1 MRRARVLP
9 TLFLSA
15 ALAAPAWAATAA
27 HSVQGSV
34 RGPVMTQDT
43 VLAQDTAPA
52 PGLATA
58 QDAAVPEPVST
69 GRAVRDEVIRS
80 ELQAVFDRVPT
91 LSRVDVT
98 VDAGVVRLEGTVLN
112 GEARGRAAALAERMD
127 DVVFVDNRIRE
138 STSLDEQLQPT
149 WARLRE
155 LGYATLAKLPLL
167 LVAVLIV
174 GLASTLGSL
183 LTKWSGPE
191 FLRTRNP
198 FLQNL
203 IRRFLQAAL
212 VLIGFVVALDLLDA
226 TALVGAVVGTA
237 GLAGL
242 ALGFAFKDIVENY
255 LAGTIL
261 ALRQPFSKND
271 EILVDAF
278 QGKVVR
284 LTPRETILMTAD
296 GNHVRLPNA
305 LIFRSPMI
313 NFTRN
318 PLRQFQFDAGL
329 GMHDDLVRARQ
340 VAVTTLLAMEGVL
353 KEPPPQAL
361 IMELGRSTVSVR
373 FFAWT
378 DQRVNET
385 LRVRSEAIRLV
396 KLALEAAGLTMP
408 APEYNV
414 QLPTSPIS
422 ADDALSPLSAPAH
435 RRADVSVDRTV
446 DRQIDAERRDSDEA
460 DLLDGANTGSA
471 GGANASS
478 SSAPKGTV

>member
-1 MRRARVLP
+1 M
-9 TLFLSA
+9 LFLSA

-27 HSVQGSV
+27 HSVQNSV
-34 RGPVMTQDT
+34 QNSVMTQDT
-43 VLAQDTAPA
+43 MSALDTAPA
-52 PGLATA
+52 PGLTTV

-91 LSRVDVT
+91 LRRVDVT
-98 VDAGVVRLEGTVLN
+98 VDAGVVRLEGIVLN
-112 GEARGRAAALAERMD
+112 GEARDRAAALAEGMD

-149 WARLRE
+149 WERLRE
-155 LGYATLAKLPLL
+155 LGYSTLAKLPLL

-183 LTKWSGPE
+183 LAKWSGPKY
-191 FLRTRNP
+191 LGTRNP

-242 ALGFAFKDIVENY
+242 AIGFAFKDIAENY

-340 VAVTTLLAMEGVL
+340 VAVATLLDMEGVL

-385 LRVRSEAIRLV
+385 VRVRSEAIRLV
-396 KLALEAAGLTMP
+396 KLALEGAGITMP
-408 APEYNV
+408 SPEYSV
-414 QLPTSPIS
+414 QMPASPMY
-422 ADDALSPLSAPAH
+422 AEDALSPLRPPVH
-435 RRADVSVDRTV
+435 RHADVSVDRTV
-446 DRQIDAERRDSDEA
+446 DKQIDAERRVSEEA
-460 DLLDGANTGSA
+460 DLLDGANTGVA
-471 GGANASS
+471 GGVASPS
-478 SSAPKGTV
+478 SRVRGTA